1 MEQIKIQFNLNG
13 NDVSVTADPTTR
25 LVDFLREDMGMTS
38 VKEGC
43 GEGEC
48 GACTIIY
55 NGKAVTSCL
64 MLAGQAD
71 GSTIVTLEGVSE
83 NGQLNYIQQAFVDAG
98 AVQCGYCTPGMVLSA
113 KALLD
118 KKPDATDEE
127 IRRAMSGNLCR
138 CTGYSKIIKAVEV
151 VSASALFVPSHAA
164 TRLSAAILAAS
175 VSSKPMVLTRR
186 KSYICCASA

>member
-1 MEQIKIQFNLNG
+1 MERITIGFKLNG
-13 NDVSVTADPTTR
+13 TDVSVTADPNKR
-25 LVDFLREDMGMTS
+25 LVDFLREDMAMTS

-48 GACTIIY
+48 GACTIIF

-71 GSTIVTLEGVSE
+71 GATIITLEGVSKDGE
-83 NGQLNYIQQAFVDAG
+83 LNYIQKAFVDAG

-118 KKPDATDEE
+118 KKPNATNEE
-127 IRRAMSGNLCR
+127 IQRAMSGNLCR
-138 CTGYSKIIKAVEV
+138 CTGYTKIVKAVEM
-151 VSASALFVPSHAA
+151 ARDTKGGGKA
-164 TRLSAAILAAS
+164 
-175 VSSKPMVLTRR
+175 
-186 KSYICCASA
+186 

>member
-1 MEQIKIQFNLNG
+1 MEQITINFNLNG
-13 NDVSVTADPTTR
+13 KDVSVTADSNKR

-64 MLAGQAD
+64 MLAGQVD
-71 GSTIVTLEGVSE
+71 GATVITLEGVSE
-83 NGQLNYIQQAFVDAG
+83 NGELSYIQQAFVDAG

-118 KKPDATDEE
+118 KKPDATNEE
-127 IRRAMSGNLCR
+127 IKRAMSGNLCR
-138 CTGYSKIIKAVEV
+138 CTGYAKIIEAVETARDV
-151 VSASALFVPSHAA
+151 KGGGKA
-164 TRLSAAILAAS
+164 
-175 VSSKPMVLTRR
+175 
-186 KSYICCASA
+186 

>member
-1 MEQIKIQFNLNG
+1 MEQITINFNLNG
-13 NDVSVTADPTTR
+13 KDVSVTADPNKR

-64 MLAGQAD
+64 MLAGQVD
-71 GSTIVTLEGVSE
+71 GATVITLEGVSE
-83 NGQLNYIQQAFVDAG
+83 NGELSYIQQAFVDAG
-98 AVQCGYCTPGMVLSA
+98 AVQCGYCTPGMVLAA

-118 KKPDATDEE
+118 KKPDATNEE

-138 CTGYSKIIKAVEV
+138 CTGYAKIIEAVETARDV
-151 VSASALFVPSHAA
+151 KGGGKA
-164 TRLSAAILAAS
+164 
-175 VSSKPMVLTRR
+175 
-186 KSYICCASA
+186 

>member
-13 NDVSVTADPTTR
+13 NDVSVTADPNKR

-138 CTGYSKIIKAVEV
+138 CTGYSKIIKAVERARDAKGGV
-151 VSASALFVPSHAA
+151 
-164 TRLSAAILAAS
+164 RE
-175 VSSKPMVLTRR
+175 
-186 KSYICCASA
+186 

>member
-13 NDVSVTADPTTR
+13 NDVSVTADPNKR

-83 NGQLNYIQQAFVDAG
+83 SGQLNYIQQAFVDAG
-98 AVQCGYCTPGMVLSA
+98 AVQCGYCTPGMILTA

-118 KKPDATDEE
+118 RQPHPTPEQ
-127 IRRAMSGNLCR
+127 IREAISGNLCR
-138 CTGYSKIIKAVEV
+138 CTGYVKIE
-151 VSASALFVPSHAA
+151 
-164 TRLSAAILAAS
+164 AAIRMAAERS
-175 VSSKPMVLTRR
+175 R
-186 KSYICCASA
+186 

>member
-13 NDVSVTADPTTR
+13 NDVSVTADPNKR

-138 CTGYSKIIKAVEV
+138 WTGYSKIIKAVEMARDAKGGV
-151 VSASALFVPSHAA
+151 
-164 TRLSAAILAAS
+164 RE
-175 VSSKPMVLTRR
+175 
-186 KSYICCASA
+186 

>member
-1 MEQIKIQFNLNG
+1 MEQIKIQFNVNG
-13 NDVSVTADPTTR
+13 NDVSVTADPNKR

-55 NGKAVTSCL
+55 NGKAATSCL

-83 NGQLNYIQQAFVDAG
+83 N
-98 AVQCGYCTPGMVLSA
+98 
-113 KALLD
+113 
-118 KKPDATDEE
+118 E
-127 IRRAMSGNLCR
+127 IGRAH
-138 CTGYSKIIKAVEV
+138 V
-151 VSASALFVPSHAA
+151 
-164 TRLSAAILAAS
+164 
-175 VSSKPMVLTRR
+175 
-186 KSYICCASA
+186 

>member
-1 MEQIKIQFNLNG
+1 MEQITIHFNLNG
-13 NDVSVTADPTTR
+13 KDVTVSADPNKR

-38 VKEGC
+38 VKEGR

-64 MLAGQAD
+64 MLAGQVD
-71 GSTIVTLEGVSE
+71 GAAVVTLEGVSE
-83 NGQLNYIQQAFVDAG
+83 NGELNYIQQAFVDAG

-118 KKPDATDEE
+118 KKPDATNEE
-127 IRRAMSGNLCR
+127 IKRAMSGNLCR
-138 CTGYSKIIKAVEV
+138 CTGYAKIIEAVETARDV
-151 VSASALFVPSHAA
+151 KGGGKA
-164 TRLSAAILAAS
+164 
-175 VSSKPMVLTRR
+175 
-186 KSYICCASA
+186 

>member
-13 NDVSVTADPTTR
+13 NDVSVTADPNKR

-127 IRRAMSGNLCR
+127 IRRAMSGNHCR
-138 CTGYSKIIKAVEV
+138 CTGYSKIIKAVEMARDAKGGV
-151 VSASALFVPSHAA
+151 
-164 TRLSAAILAAS
+164 RE
-175 VSSKPMVLTRR
+175 
-186 KSYICCASA
+186 

>member
-1 MEQIKIQFNLNG
+1 MEHITIQLNLNG
-13 NDVSVTADPTTR
+13 TDRSVTADPNKR

-71 GSTIVTLEGVSE
+71 GATIVTLEGVSKDGE
-83 NGQLNYIQQAFVDAG
+83 LDYIQKAFVEAG

-118 KKPDATDEE
+118 KKPNATNEE
-127 IRRAMSGNLCR
+127 ISRAMSGNLCR
-138 CTGYSKIIKAVEV
+138 CTGYSKIIKAVETARDTKGGV
-151 VSASALFVPSHAA
+151 NA
-164 TRLSAAILAAS
+164 
-175 VSSKPMVLTRR
+175 
-186 KSYICCASA
+186 

>member
-13 NDVSVTADPTTR
+13 NDVSVTADPNKR

-118 KKPDATDEE
+118 KKPNATDEE

-138 CTGYSKIIKAVEV
+138 CTGYSKIIKAVEMARDAKGGV
-151 VSASALFVPSHAA
+151 
-164 TRLSAAILAAS
+164 RE
-175 VSSKPMVLTRR
+175 
-186 KSYICCASA
+186 

>member
-1 MEQIKIQFNLNG
+1 MEQITIHFNLNG
-13 NDVSVTADPTTR
+13 KDVTVSADPNKR

-55 NGKAVTSCL
+55 NGKTVTSCL
-64 MLAGQAD
+64 MLAGQVD
-71 GSTIVTLEGVSE
+71 GAAVVTLEGVSE
-83 NGQLNYIQQAFVDAG
+83 NGELNYIQQAFVDAG

-118 KKPDATDEE
+118 KKPDATNEE
-127 IRRAMSGNLCR
+127 IKRAMSGNLCR
-138 CTGYSKIIKAVEV
+138 CTGYAKIVEAIDCAAKKLAKAKE
-151 VSASALFVPSHAA
+151 AEA
-164 TRLSAAILAAS
+164 
-175 VSSKPMVLTRR
+175 
-186 KSYICCASA
+186 

>member
-1 MEQIKIQFNLNG
+1 MEKITIHFQLNG
-13 NDVSVTADPTTR
+13 KTVSPSAAPNKR
-25 LVDFLREDMGMTS
+25 MVDFLREDMGMLS

-43 GEGEC
+43 SEGEC

-55 NGKAVTSCL
+55 NGNAVTSCL

-71 GSTIVTLEGVSE
+71 GATIVTLEGVSE
-83 NGQLNYIQQAFVDAG
+83 NGQLNYIQKAFVDAG

-118 KKPDATDEE
+118 KKPNATDEE

-138 CTGYSKIIKAVEV
+138 CTGYSKIVRAVEM
-151 VSASALFVPSHAA
+151 ARDAKGGAE
-164 TRLSAAILAAS
+164 T
-175 VSSKPMVLTRR
+175 
-186 KSYICCASA
+186 

>member
-13 NDVSVTADPTTR
+13 NDVSVTADPNKR

-71 GSTIVTLEGVSE
+71 GCTIVTLEGVSE

-138 CTGYSKIIKAVEV
+138 CTGYSKIIKAVEMARDAKGGV
-151 VSASALFVPSHAA
+151 
-164 TRLSAAILAAS
+164 RE
-175 VSSKPMVLTRR
+175 
-186 KSYICCASA
+186 

>member
-13 NDVSVTADPTTR
+13 NDVSVTADPHKR

-138 CTGYSKIIKAVEV
+138 CTGYSKIIKAVEMARDAKGGV
-151 VSASALFVPSHAA
+151 
-164 TRLSAAILAAS
+164 RE
-175 VSSKPMVLTRR
+175 
-186 KSYICCASA
+186 

>member
-1 MEQIKIQFNLNG
+1 MQQISIHFNLNG
-13 NDVSVTADPTTR
+13 SDVSVLADPNKR

-48 GACTIIY
+48 GACTVIY

-64 MLAGQAD
+64 MLAGQVD
-71 GSTIVTLEGVSE
+71 GGAVVTLEGVSKD
-83 NGQLNYIQQAFVDAG
+83 GQLDVIQQAFVDAG

-118 KKPDATDEE
+118 QNPNATKAE
-127 IRRAMSGNLCR
+127 IQRAMSGNLCR
-138 CTGYSKIIKAVEV
+138 CTGYTKIIKAVEM
-151 VSASALFVPSHAA
+151 ARDAKGGNRA
-164 TRLSAAILAAS
+164 
-175 VSSKPMVLTRR
+175 
-186 KSYICCASA
+186 

>member
-13 NDVSVTADPTTR
+13 NDVSVTADPNKR

-71 GSTIVTLEGVSE
+71 GATIVTLEGVAE

-138 CTGYSKIIKAVEV
+138 CTGYSKIIKAVEMARDAKGGV
-151 VSASALFVPSHAA
+151 
-164 TRLSAAILAAS
+164 RE
-175 VSSKPMVLTRR
+175 
-186 KSYICCASA
+186 